1 MLYFFLMLYDYLKL
15 IHKQDYFE
23 AKEID
28 EKNNCNQ
35 L

>member
-1 MLYFFLMLYDYLKL
+1 MLYFFQMLYHYFKL
-15 IHKQDYFE
+15 IHKQEYLE
-23 AKEID
+23 VKEID